1 MATKEQIAQIVQLR
15 GTGHSLKEIAEI
27 VGMSKSSVA
36 YQLKLLKKKSSKSNH
51 SDVFSSA
58 LLGGAIG
65 AAGGLALAILLQE
78 LKKGKWNYE
87 K

>member
-1 MATKEQIAQIVQLR
+1 VATKEQIAQIVQLR
-15 GTGHSLKEIAEI
+15 GTGHSLEEIAEI

-36 YQLKLLKKKSSKSNH
+36 YQLKILKKKSSKSNH

-78 LKKGKWNYE
+78 LKKDK
-87 K
+87 

>member
-15 GTGHSLKEIAEI
+15 GTGHSLEEIAEI

-36 YQLKLLKKKSSKSNH
+36 YQLKILKKKSSQSNS

-58 LLGGAIG
+58 LLGGTIG

-78 LKKGKWNYE
+78 LKKGK
-87 K
+87 

>member
-15 GTGHSLKEIAEI
+15 GTGHSLEEIAEI

-36 YQLKLLKKKSSKSNH
+36 YQLKILKKKSSKSNS

-58 LLGGAIG
+58 LLGGTNG

-78 LKKGKWNYE
+78 LKKGK
-87 K
+87 

>member
-15 GTGHSLKEIAEI
+15 GIGHSLEEIAEI

-36 YQLKLLKKKSSKSNH
+36 YQLKILKKKSSKSNS

-78 LKKGKWNYE
+78 LKKGK
-87 K
+87 

>member
-15 GTGHSLKEIAEI
+15 GTGHSLEEIAEI

-36 YQLKLLKKKSSKSNH
+36 YQLKILKKKSSQSNS

-58 LLGGAIG
+58 LLGGSIG

-78 LKKGKWNYE
+78 LKKGK
-87 K
+87 

>member
-15 GTGHSLKEIAEI
+15 GTGHSLEEIAEI

-36 YQLKLLKKKSSKSNH
+36 YQLKILKKKSSKSNH

-78 LKKGKWNYE
+78 LKKDK
-87 K
+87 

>member
-15 GTGHSLKEIAEI
+15 GTGHSLEEIAEI

-36 YQLKLLKKKSSKSNH
+36 YQLKILKKKSSKSNS

-58 LLGGAIG
+58 LSGGAIG

-78 LKKGKWNYE
+78 LKKGK
-87 K
+87 

>member
-15 GTGHSLKEIAEI
+15 GTGHSLEEIAEV

-36 YQLKLLKKKSSKSNH
+36 YQLKILKTKSTKSNS

-78 LKKGKWNYE
+78 LKKGK
-87 K
+87 

>member
-65 AAGGLALAILLQE
+65 GAGGLALAILLQE
-78 LKKGKWNYE
+78 LKKGK
-87 K
+87 

>member
-15 GTGHSLKEIAEI
+15 GTGHSLEEIAEI

-36 YQLKLLKKKSSKSNH
+36 YQLKILKKKSSKSNS

-58 LLGGAIG
+58 LLGGEIG
-65 AAGGLALAILLQE
+65 AAGGIALAILLQE
-78 LKKGKWNYE
+78 LKKGK
-87 K
+87 